1 MKNLRGLSFDE
12 LRPEDLHH
20 ARQHTGRDE
29 GDMLALHS
37 FPCRHDEI
45 DAFVSHA
52 WGDDFEQRYVALRGW
67 AMQFEAEHGR
77 WPVIW
82 LDKACGDANAI
93 VFLPPHG
100 RDSVHLTDWSEIG
113 PSKSVEQPKRIRR

>member
-1 MKNLRGLSFDE
+1 MSCVRKICTMRGSKPGVTRGTCWLCTRSRVDTT
-12 LRPEDLHH
+12 RSTH
-20 ARQHTGRDE
+20 
-29 GDMLALHS
+29 
-37 FPCRHDEI
+37 
-45 DAFVSHA
+45 FVSHV